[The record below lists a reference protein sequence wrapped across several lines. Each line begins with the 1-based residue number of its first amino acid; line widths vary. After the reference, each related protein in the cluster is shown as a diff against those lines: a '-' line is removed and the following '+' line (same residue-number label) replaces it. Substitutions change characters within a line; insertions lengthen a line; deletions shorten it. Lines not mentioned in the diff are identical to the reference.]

1 MFFRYCSDWAGIP
14 KHLLELVVS
23 HMELSADFL
32 SFGLVCVP
40 WLSVIQDN
48 QTRLKT
54 NFCHQAPLL
63 LIPDEHDVHTWRA
76 YDVTKDEFLESKLL
90 VPYERR
96 FCGSSEGWL
105 VVVNRDS
112 TVTLHKPAG
121 LTVTDR
127 IKYSSTLYFSS

>member
-1 MFFRYCSDWAGIP
+1 M
-14 KHLLELVVS
+14 
-23 HMELSADFL
+23 
-32 SFGLVCVP
+32 
-40 WLSVIQDN
+40 
-48 QTRLKT
+48 
-54 NFCHQAPLL
+54 
-63 LIPDEHDVHTWRA
+63 HTWRA

-121 LTVTDR
+121 LTLTESSIHLPCIFPREFEPGMDSDSDIEDFVDPAEATDYH
-127 IKYSSTLYFSS
+127 II